1 MDLPAAELGA
11 PTSAGTTP
19 PDPAADA
26 PGDGAPEGAPSSGAP
41 EGAPSSGVPE
51 SAPGDK
57 APEGPPKSPS
67 GSTPAGPGYTA
78 VSLSAP
84 ELPPTPA
91 APAPEAPASPPP
103 PAYVPGA
110 PAAPSPLGAFLGRAF
125 RGDWAGAAQAA
136 LWPVGLVLVAA
147 VALAM
152 PAYGQDDGGG
162 DVVVGFGDR
171 LRIALALLLQAVGGG
186 FEVSGSGRQQSPV
199 FGGDSSSMDTAMD
212 GSAAL
217 HLIPLTATAL
227 WIGALFIGV
236 RILRTRVLLRTGGH
250 GGGTAGLESAVRVTL
265 LVTVGTLVLG
275 LFAQPEIEGVSLS
288 SSPFLAALGALV
300 LALAVSFGVLHRYDL
315 APWLAQRPGWQA
327 AFRATGT
334 ALRALA
340 VVLVLCSL
348 VAFISLAQIDDLE
361 SLADLDDA
369 DVSPLLIALLLLPNL
384 GIAALGL
391 GWGAP
396 LDASVQG
403 SSSAYGGAHESE
415 SFGLSELGDVTNDW
429 AIVGALTL
437 GLVCAL
443 VLGLLAAR
451 RSAHRGEQLL
461 SAGVFFGL
469 FLFLAGV
476 GGVSVDAS
484 GSASAEFG
492 GGGGSGSGKGTFEAG
507 VSVPDALLFGL
518 LWVFAAALLAPFL
531 LQMAGQR
538 TGVVAAPVLPQVP
551 PMPAGP
557 TGGPGAPGASEAA
570 GSLADAPTEGAVGLV
585 GPVSIDKPTPGVVP
599 TPPTPTPSTPLALP
613 APQHAYDPAAY
624 DPSATPAYAP
634 ASYDPHAYQLGP
646 QPPAAPER
654 RTALWVATLT
664 AAFVIGSGIAAGVLL
679 WQDNNDGTADKA
691 GGKDDKPA
699 VSQSQDPTQPPSP
712 SPSDSPF
719 DTSPEEPS
727 ASPDTVDGAPES
739 ELPAGYDRVSDVNGF
754 EFAVPEGWNRQG
766 EDRPGQIVYAG
777 SPGPEQFLVGVVPN
791 APYTS
796 YENFT
801 SIEKDAKKDPKK
813 SDYQRVRLEPN
824 TFQGRSGAIWEY
836 TYTDRAGRE
845 IHALDQSYVADNGTE
860 YAIQLSWRADFW
872 PVGEGEKIH
881 GIALEHWRLND

>member
-1 MDLPAAELGA
+1 MSEGPVDLPAAELGA

-19 PDPAADA
+19 GEPAADV
-26 PGDGAPEGAPSSGAP
+26 PGDGSPEGAPG
-41 EGAPSSGVPE
+41 E
-51 SAPGDK
+51 K
-57 APEGPPKSPS
+57 AAEGPPE
-67 GSTPAGPGYTA
+67 STPAGPGYTA

-110 PAAPSPLGAFLGRAF
+110 PAAPSPLGAFFGRAF

-152 PAYGQDDGGG
+152 PSYGQGDGGG

-186 FEVSGSGRQQSPV
+186 FEVSGSGRQQSSV
-199 FGGDSSSMDTAMD
+199 FGGDSSSMETAMD

-236 RILRTRVLLRTGGH
+236 RILRTRVLLRTGGR
-250 GGGTAGLESAVRVTL
+250 GGGTAGLESTVRVTL

-361 SLADLDDA
+361 SLADLDEA

-403 SSSAYGGAHESE
+403 SSSAYGGGYESE

-518 LWVFAAALLAPFL
+518 LWVFAAALIAPFL

-538 TGVVAAPVLPQVP
+538 TGSVAPPVPPQVP
-551 PMPAGP
+551 PVPAGP
-557 TGGPGAPGASEAA
+557 TGAPGASDAA

-585 GPVSIDKPTPGVVP
+585 GPVSMDKPAPGVG
-599 TPPTPTPSTPLALP
+599 PTPSTPLALP

-624 DPSATPAYAP
+624 DPAATPAYAP

-679 WQDNNDGTADKA
+679 WQDSNDGSADKA

-699 VSQSQDPTQPPSP
+699 VSGSQDPTQPPSP

-719 DTSPEEPS
+719 VTPTEEPS
-727 ASPDTVDGAPES
+727 ASPDTVDGTPES
-739 ELPAGYDRVSDVNGF
+739 ELPAGYDRVSDVSGF

-766 EDRPGQIVYAG
+766 EERPGQIVYAG
-777 SPGPEQFLVGVVPN
+777 STGPEQFLVGVVPN

-801 SIEKDAKKDPKK
+801 TIEKDAKKDPKK

-860 YAIQLSWRADFW
+860 YAIQLSWREDSW

-881 GIALEHWRLND
+881 GIALEHWRLNG